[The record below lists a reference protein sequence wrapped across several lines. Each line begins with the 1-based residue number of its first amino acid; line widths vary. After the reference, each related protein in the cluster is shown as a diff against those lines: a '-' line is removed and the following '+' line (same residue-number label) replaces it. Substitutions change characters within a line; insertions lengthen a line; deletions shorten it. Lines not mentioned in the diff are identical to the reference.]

1 MKRVA
6 EIAFTE
12 TIYSGSVHEPFITRS
27 AYHVDRKTHL
37 LCRTLYQSRAL
48 WSFKAVPSTRCLL
61 SHWLTAAAWCE
72 TVGEDES
79 EKQSSKCRSLITK
92 LWVHA
97 IDRLVAFERGSM
109 FRQWRNYGSFKSKKL
124 YFFLKFSFKV
134 SFQTIFPLKS
144 CRRFLHEIPV
154 VYSSGSLI
162 HHQLLCIAQSRA
174 SANSFNRNHET
185 WKMIP
190 CRPQYLAAI
199 FFLFLLPAS
208 IYRVFSSQ
216 SAGRRKTRGEHFLSP
231 GKGEKKRKIE
241 RPTFS
246 TNEKWTSKRQARD
259 KL

>member
-27 AYHVDRKTHL
+27 AYHVDRETHL

-72 TVGEDES
+72 TAGEDES

-109 FRQWRNYGSFKSKKL
+109 FRQWRNYGSFKSKNEIFIPS
-124 YFFLKFSFKV
+124 FFSNYFSFEIL
-134 SFQTIFPLKS
+134 STFSPWNSSRLFTRFAHSSPTALHRSKS
-144 CRRFLHEIPV
+144 CI
-154 VYSSGSLI
+154 
-162 HHQLLCIAQSRA
+162 C
-174 SANSFNRNHET
+174 
-185 WKMIP
+185 K
-190 CRPQYLAAI
+190 
-199 FFLFLLPAS
+199 
-208 IYRVFSSQ
+208 
-216 SAGRRKTRGEHFLSP
+216 
-231 GKGEKKRKIE
+231 
-241 RPTFS
+241 
-246 TNEKWTSKRQARD
+246 
-259 KL
+259 